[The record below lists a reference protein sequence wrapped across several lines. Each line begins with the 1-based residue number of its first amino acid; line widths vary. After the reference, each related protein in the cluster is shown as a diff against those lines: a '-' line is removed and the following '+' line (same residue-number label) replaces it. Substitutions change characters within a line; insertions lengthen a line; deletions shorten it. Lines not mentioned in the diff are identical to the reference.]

1 MLTRPSLQIFTT
13 SNFAKVRFKL
23 YSRLQTAVQWCNV
36 VRAVRYCTIPLY
48 LMLPRITICIT
59 ISDDNADHGTAVT
72 RHPHV
77 YHVYPAHVCM
87 LYPGCHCI
95 CIIGNVNVSVSS
107 YKSSLSDKPPHQ
119 LPSYR
124 TVLQHGTI
132 ELCNQSYFYIR
143 HKDLKILQM
152 QISSNK
158 NISSVVSRISSISTI

>member
-1 MLTRPSLQIFTT
+1 MNALEISYPSQKSNCTT

-36 VRAVRYCTIPLY
+36 VRAVRHCAIPLY

-95 CIIGNVNVSVSS
+95 CIIPNVNVSVSS

-119 LPSYR
+119 PSYR
-124 TVLQHGTI
+124 TVVQQLDHKVSCATI
-132 ELCNQSYFYIR
+132 HTFTFDTR
-143 HKDLKILQM
+143 
-152 QISSNK
+152 
-158 NISSVVSRISSISTI
+158 T